1 MEAPDFTK
9 PSATDVAFRDPLSEP
24 TRKLRSQLIFASA
37 FAILVAVY
45 DLRVNK
51 TPWLEIEVPPNAPQL
66 LNGIL
71 SVAVAYLFFCF
82 ALYAYQDYRKWRG
95 SGQLHLL
102 HSSFDTILKSNN
114 ALHTIHQHIGK
125 LTCGEPLAQDIQE
138 AIGSAAAEIPKT
150 QARLED
156 IRRNLTHLSRV
167 QWFRLIAVEIGVP
180 AFVGCLALAK
190 TGSALVPFVVSVFR

>member
-1 MEAPDFTK
+1 MEAPDLTK

-82 ALYAYQDYRKWRG
+82 TLYAYQDFRKWRG
-95 SGQLHLL
+95 SGHLHLL

-114 ALHTIHQHIGK
+114 ALHTVQQHIGK
-125 LTCGEPLAQDIQE
+125 LTCGEPLAQDIHK
-138 AIGSAAAEIPKT
+138 AISEAAAEIPRT
-150 QARLED
+150 QARLEE
-156 IRRNLTHLSRV
+156 IRQNLTHLSRV
-167 QWFRLIAVEIGVP
+167 QWFRLLVVEIGAPV
-180 AFVGCLALAK
+180 FVAIVALMK
-190 TGSALVPFVVSVFR
+190 TGSALLPFLVSIL